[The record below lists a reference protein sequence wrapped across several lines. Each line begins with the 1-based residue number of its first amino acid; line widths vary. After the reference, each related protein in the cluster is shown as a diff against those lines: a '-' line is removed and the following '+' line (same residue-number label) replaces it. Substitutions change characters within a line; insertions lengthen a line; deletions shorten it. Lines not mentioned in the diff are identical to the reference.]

1 MFPQFADNLSIQLL
15 VFIVSGFLMI
25 KAASLFVDNA
35 TIISF
40 KLNLPKIFIGSTIVS
55 LLTVTPEFIVSVSS
69 NWIGES
75 GVAVGNVVG
84 SCICNIGLILA
95 VGVMIRSIRVGE
107 LDVKY
112 RLTFLVGVLVIV
124 YLFMLDRSLGRGEG
138 IALLILLVFFL
149 VFNYRLAKKS
159 GKTENA
165 DQDLTPSIPLRK
177 SVLLFLTG
185 GVLTVLLA
193 RYGMVDTG
201 LNIARL
207 LDVSPIVVGLTMLA
221 LGTSLPELIT
231 SIVSSRKNH
240 GELAMGNVFGANVLN
255 LLFVL
260 GVAVLVRPIPIDEA
274 TITFNMPVAIG
285 MAVLMLIFGKT
296 KYTFMRFEGVVLLV
310 AYLLYL
316 VALFFMIY

>member
-15 VFIVSGFLMI
+15 LFIVSGFLMI

-69 NWIGES
+69 NWIGEA

-112 RLTFLVGVLVIV
+112 RLTFLVGVLVVV

-159 GKTENA
+159 GTTENA
-165 DQDLTPSIPLRK
+165 DQDLTPSMPLRK

-231 SIVSSRKNH
+231 SIVSSKKNH
-240 GELAMGNVFGANVLN
+240 GELAVGNVFGANVLN
-255 LLFVL
+255 LLFAL
-260 GVAVLVRPIPIDEA
+260 GVAVVVRPIPIDEA
-274 TITFNMPVAIG
+274 PITFNMPVAIG
-285 MAVLMLIFGKT
+285 MAVLMLVFGKT
-296 KYTFMRFEGVVLLV
+296 KYTFMRFEGIVLLV
-310 AYLLYL
+310 VYLLYL
-316 VALFFMIY
+316 TALFFMIY